1 MAAASVWKVWMYTSP
16 GFSAL
21 PARSLEGW
29 AKKANATSGAEGFR
43 VSEAA
48 EAPLSKADGWFRYHV
63 VLRTPT
69 AKAAVDAVKWLRSV
83 RPPPEA
89 LRIAFDVDALNLM

>member
-1 MAAASVWKVWMYTSP
+1 MRQVQA
-16 GFSAL
+16 
-21 PARSLEGW
+21 LEGW
-29 AKKANATSGAEGFR
+29 AKKANATSGSEGFR

-69 AKAAVDAVKWLRSV
+69 AKSAVDAVKWLRSV

>member
-1 MAAASVWKVWMYTSP
+1 M
-16 GFSAL
+16 
-21 PARSLEGW
+21 
-29 AKKANATSGAEGFR
+29 
-43 VSEAA
+43 SEAA

-69 AKAAVDAVKWLRSV
+69 AKAAVDAVKWLKSV
-83 RPPPEA
+83 RPPPDA